1 MEGFVLLIL
10 VVAVFAAFALAALGF
25 GTDSRDARWGIVA

>member
-1 MEGFVLLIL
+1 MEGFVLLIV

-25 GTDSRDARWGIVA
+25 GTDSRDTRWGIVA

>member
-10 VVAVFAAFALAALGF
+10 VAAIFAAFALAALGF
-25 GTDSRDARWGIVA
+25 GTDSRDARWGIVV